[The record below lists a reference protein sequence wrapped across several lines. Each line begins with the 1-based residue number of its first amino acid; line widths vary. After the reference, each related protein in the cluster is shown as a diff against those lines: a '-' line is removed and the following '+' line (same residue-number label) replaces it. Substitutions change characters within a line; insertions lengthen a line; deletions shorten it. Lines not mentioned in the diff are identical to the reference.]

1 MTTDDFKFIRFVN
14 VETSR
19 FSFWAVFL
27 DKRSDNYGKKSRK
40 ELIEFFTTVLGKLGD
55 RWEYSKDSLSF
66 IIKLNEE
73 VDATM
78 FALKYCK
85 V

>member
-1 MTTDDFKFIRFVN
+1 MTADDFKFIKFMN

-19 FSFWAVFL
+19 FSFWIVFK
-27 DKRSDNYGKKSRK
+27 DSRNNNYGKRARK
-40 ELIEFFTTVLGKLGD
+40 ELIEFFTSILGPLGE
-55 RWEYSKDSLSF
+55 RWEYSKDSHTF
-66 IIKLNEE
+66 TIKLNEGI
-73 VDATM
+73 DATM

>member
-1 MTTDDFKFIRFVN
+1 MTTDDFKFIRFMN

-19 FSFWAVFL
+19 FSFWIIFQDL
-27 DKRSDNYGKKSRK
+27 RRHSYGIKGRK
-40 ELIEFFTTVLGKLGD
+40 ELINFFTNILGPLGEC
-55 RWEYSKDSLSF
+55 WQYEKNSLGF
-66 IIKLNEE
+66 IIKLNEN
-73 VDATM
+73 ANTTM

>member
-1 MTTDDFKFIRFVN
+1 MTADDFKFIRFMN

-19 FSFWAVFL
+19 FSFWVVFS
-27 DKRSDNYGKKSRK
+27 DKRSIYGKKSRRD
-40 ELIEFFTTVLGKLGD
+40 LIDFFTPILGPLGE
-55 RWEYSKDSLSF
+55 RWEYSKDSHTF
-66 IIKLNEE
+66 IIKLNEG

>member
-1 MTTDDFKFIRFVN
+1 MTVDDFKFIRFMN

-19 FSFWAVFL
+19 FSFWVVFK
-27 DKRSDNYGKKSRK
+27 DQRSHNYGKKARK
-40 ELIEFFTTVLGKLGD
+40 ELIDFFTPVLGSLGE
-55 RWEYSKDSLSF
+55 RWEYSKDGHTF
-66 IIKLNEE
+66 IIKLNEGI
-73 VDATM
+73 DATM

>member
-1 MTTDDFKFIRFVN
+1 MTIDDFKFIKFMN

-19 FSFWAVFL
+19 FSFWVVFS
-27 DKRSDNYGKKSRK
+27 DKRSVYGKKSRRD
-40 ELIEFFTTVLGKLGD
+40 LIDFFTPVLGKLGE
-55 RWEYSKDSLSF
+55 RWEYSKDSHTF
-66 IIKLNEE
+66 IIKLNEG